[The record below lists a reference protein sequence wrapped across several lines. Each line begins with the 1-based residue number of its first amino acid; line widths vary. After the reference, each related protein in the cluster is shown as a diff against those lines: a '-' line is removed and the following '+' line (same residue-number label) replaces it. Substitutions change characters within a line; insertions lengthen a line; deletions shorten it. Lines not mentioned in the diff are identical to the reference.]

1 MSLDYSLYIDT
12 KLEIP
17 EIVSLLVAE
26 RGFRGDG
33 RSIEKQGV
41 KAVVTGV
48 HPITRDLVRD
58 EVGFSPTCS
67 ILFTIDKDDAAKA
80 RDAMIADVAAFL
92 GRISGDAILV
102 MSGDRALLARRGE
115 LVELNE
121 GFYDFWTAERRSRFP
136 LPHVLAT
143 LPEF

>member
-12 KLEIP
+12 EVGIP

-26 RGFRGDG
+26 RGFLGDG
-33 RSIEKQGV
+33 RSVEKQGV

-48 HPITRDLVRD
+48 HPITRDLIRD
-58 EVGFSPTCS
+58 EVGFSPTVS
-67 ILFTIDKDDAAKA
+67 ILFTIDKGDAATA
-80 RDAMIADVAAFL
+80 RDVMIADVAAL
-92 GRISGDAILV
+92 LERVSGHAILV
-102 MSGDRALLARRGE
+102 MSGDRSLLARRGE

-121 GFYDFWTAERRSRFP
+121 GFYDFWTPERRSRFP